1 MELLF
6 LLSTYRIPHVCDF
19 CMNGKIF
26 WIVVTIPIL
35 TAPVY
40 LSAMWA
46 LYYISRP
53 RIFNQPVPAVVIF
66 SLYPFHNFNFISIA
80 ITSFAYIYYVFI
92 LMLVSTPNET
102 YIGSILFNTYASH
115 CE

>member
-19 CMNGKIF
+19 CTNGKIF
-26 WIVVTIPIL
+26 WIVVAIPIL

-46 LYYISRP
+46 LYYIS
-53 RIFNQPVPAVVIF
+53 
-66 SLYPFHNFNFISIA
+66 
-80 ITSFAYIYYVFI
+80 
-92 LMLVSTPNET
+92 
-102 YIGSILFNTYASH
+102 
-115 CE
+115 